1 MDKLSYRD
9 YLVKALNLDI
19 AHMVFLGISALLL
32 ATLPLYKK
40 LIMKIDTSK
49 VVESTEIKEV
59 IDTED

>member
-1 MDKLSYRD
+1 MTGVQTCALPI
-9 YLVKALNLDI
+9 LNLDI